1 MSKYFNRFDTDEA
14 YAENVIS
21 GKLYIPSISYI
32 AKNGNVYFNPVEKDP
47 KNVVDMGLSVKW
59 TTSNVG
65 TFNDPYVPGLYMTWS
80 ETGAGV
86 SPDIL
91 YDWKMVEELKIK
103 TPEQLEELK
112 KKNPK
117 EYKELIDYGRTD
129 SSFFS
134 WEYDL
139 DTSTSGKKEEVK
151 EEVKEEEKEEEK
163 DSSKDESKDTSLP
176 GSGFITNVK
185 GNSRKYDM
193 HINLTNNVTKSIL
206 KYCTD
211 AKYWAG
217 KDIPDKKTETDF
229 PQDDFAT
236 IWQSALC
243 QREPAK
249 YDNRWYRY
257 RTPTEVEFKELVE
270 NCDMVWD
277 EHKKGVWFVSKKNG
291 NSIFMFA
298 CGLGEYGEN
307 NKSSHGVLDYG
318 YYWSKN
324 LNTENP
330 SKAISLHISK
340 NVKEIAI
347 ESVERCMGCNI
358 RAVYD
363 DKLTPFDIKKKK
375 IFDWILTKDSSN
387 EKEQAKI

>member
-1 MSKYFNRFDTDEA
+1 MSKYLNRFDTDEA
-14 YAENVIS
+14 YAEMLCS

-91 YDWKMVEELKIK
+91 YDWKLVEELKRK
-103 TPEQLEELK
+103 TPKQLKEME
-112 KKNPK
+112 KNDPEK
-117 EYKELIDYGRTD
+117 YNELIDYGRTD

-134 WEYDL
+134 WEYDIN
-139 DTSTSGKKEEVK
+139 TSGKNE
-151 EEVKEEEKEEEK
+151 KEEEKEN
-163 DSSKDESKDTSLP
+163 SKDDGTVTSLP
-176 GSGFITNVK
+176 DSGFITK
-185 GNSRKYDM
+185 LPGRPREYDM
-193 HINLTNNVTKSIL
+193 HKNLAKYVERSIL

-211 AKYWAG
+211 AKDAKYWWDE
-217 KDIPDKKTETDF
+217 KSNPDNKTETDF
-229 PQDDFAT
+229 PQDDIAAL
-236 IWQSALC
+236 WYLALC
-243 QREPAK
+243 MNNPVK
-249 YDNRWYRY
+249 YSERWYCY
-257 RTPTEVEFKELVE
+257 RTPTNAEFEELVE

-277 EHKKGVWFVSKKNG
+277 EYKKGIWFVSKKNG

-298 CGLGEYGEN
+298 CGLGKYDEI
-307 NKSSHGVLDYG
+307 NKKSIDGVLDYG

-324 LNTENP
+324 LDAKEP
-330 SKAISLHISK
+330 FEAISLNISK
-340 NVKEIAI
+340 DVNKIAT

-363 DKLTPFDIKKKK
+363 DKLTPFSIKETKKS
-375 IFDWILTKDSSN
+375 FDWGILNTITKNSSN
-387 EKEQAKI
+387 